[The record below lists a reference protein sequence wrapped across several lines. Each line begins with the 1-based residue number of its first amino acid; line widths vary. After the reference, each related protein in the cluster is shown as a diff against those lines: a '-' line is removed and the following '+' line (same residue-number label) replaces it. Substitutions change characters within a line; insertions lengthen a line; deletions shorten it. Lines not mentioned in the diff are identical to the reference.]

1 MSHLINQKEPMTQ
14 MIGSSAPTY
23 YNFDPTVIPYQRKV
37 IKEVNEFDYTKGVLE
52 ILLSGSVGSAKSTLM
67 SHIGISHCLE
77 NPGAILG
84 IGRKAMPDLKDTVFQ
99 DILDHLS
106 EDFVEGKH
114 YKVNATRAQIFFYNG
129 SRIVSRSWSDKKYKK
144 WRSLRLSAA
153 IVEELTENN
162 DDDKEAIDEMRMR
175 VGRVPGIKQNFILY
189 ATNPDSPAHWAYKY
203 FIKEPTST
211 RRVFYSKTTDN
222 PFLPPHYI
230 NSLRENLDPLL
241 ARRMIDG
248 EWLEIKEDIIYHQY
262 LREANL
268 LKRHYQP
275 NLNYKIHM
283 SFDFNIGQG
292 KPMSAVFFQKIG
304 ESFHFFDEVI
314 IHGAR
319 TEEIMEEAAS
329 RGLLDFE
336 CEYEIN
342 GDAAGKHRDT
352 RSKSSDYEII
362 QSFLRNYKQKSGSY
376 IRFIMNVPMSNP
388 PVRTRHNMVNAYLCN
403 ANGNRRL
410 FVYEKCVTLD
420 EGFSLTKLKKGGQY
434 LEDDSRHYQHVT
446 TAAGYGVVSTIN
458 SEKITAP
465 KSLAR

>member
-1 MSHLINQKEPMTQ
+1 MTPTT
-14 MIGSSAPTY
+14 GNSSPTY
-23 YNFDPTVIPYQRKV
+23 YDFDPTIIPYQKDVLRT
-37 IKEVNEFDYTKGVLE
+37 INGFDYSRGVLE

-67 SHIGISHCLE
+67 AHAGISHCLE

-84 IGRKAMPDLKDTVFQ
+84 IGRKAMPDLKDTIFQ

-106 EDFVEGKH
+106 EDFDEGIH
-114 YKVNATRAQIFFYNG
+114 YKVNNTRAQIFFYNG
-129 SRIVSRSWSDKKYKK
+129 SKIISRSWSDGKYKK
-144 WRSLRLSAA
+144 WRSIRLSAA
-153 IVEELTENN
+153 LIEEVTEND

-175 VGRVPGIKQNFILY
+175 VGRVPGVKENFIIY

-203 FIKEPTST
+203 FIKNPTPT
-211 RRVFYSKTTDN
+211 RMVFYSKTTDN

-248 EWLEIKEDIIYHQY
+248 EWLEIKDDIIYHQY
-262 LREANL
+262 QREHNF
-268 LKRHYQP
+268 LKRSYDI
-275 NLNYKIHM
+275 NTKYSIHM
-283 SFDFNIGQG
+283 SFDFNIGDG
-292 KPMSAVFFQKIG
+292 KPMSAVFFQYIG
-304 ESFHFFDEVI
+304 GQFHFFDEIV

-319 TEEIMEEAAS
+319 TEEIMEDATT
-329 RGLLDFE
+329 RGLFDFD

-362 QSFLRNYKQKSGSY
+362 QSFLRNYRQKSGNF

-388 PVRTRHNMVNAYLCN
+388 PVRTRHNTINAYLCN
-403 ANGNRRL
+403 ANGLRRL

-434 LEDDSRHYQHVT
+434 LEDDSKHYQHIT
-446 TAAGYGVVSTIN
+446 TAAGYGIMSTISN
-458 SEKITAP
+458 ENKKGP
-465 KSLAR
+465 SLIPR